1 MGCSS
6 RKKAN
11 RGEAGLMR
19 ASGKIYRISVLLCA
33 AATAASL
40 FSTILA
46 SAIPQTGWT
55 LDNILK
61 QMDAQAANFHSLTAD
76 LERTKVTVVV
86 NDKSTE
92 SGQILVRSDSKM
104 RIDVTQPDAR
114 TILRDGDNFYIY
126 NPKIHRVEE
135 YNLGKKKS
143 VVDQFLLLGFG
154 TSGSSLKES
163 YTVTLQ
169 GEETLDNRK
178 VLRLELLPKT
188 EEVRK
193 QLSKINCGW
202 TNPHGF
208 RSSSNSLRRARAITS
223 SSGTGTSI
231 GTCASRITSSNL
243 TGRTAQRECNLKGS
257 VPRLPSQSCTHPA
270 AAPLP
275 AVGVGAT

>member
-1 MGCSS
+1 M
-6 RKKAN
+6 KV
-11 RGEAGLMR
+11 
-19 ASGKIYRISVLLCA
+19 SGTVYRISVLLCA
-33 AATAASL
+33 MVAAASL
-40 FSTILA
+40 FSTIRA
-46 SAIPQTGWT
+46 SKSSQANWT

-61 QMDAQAANFHSLTAD
+61 QMDVQAAGFQSLTAD

-92 SGQILVRSDSKM
+92 SGQIIVRRDDKM
-104 RIDVTQPDAR
+104 RIEVTQPDAR

-169 GEETLDNRK
+169 GEDTLDNRK
-178 VLRLELLPKT
+178 VLLLELLPKT

-193 QLSKINCGW
+193 QLSKIQLWLDESTWLPVQQKFFETGSGDYFIIRYRNINRNVRIPDNEFKPHW
-202 TNPHGF
+202 PHGTT
-208 RSSSNSLRRARAITS
+208 RVQPQ
-223 SSGTGTSI
+223 G
-231 GTCASRITSSNL
+231 
-243 TGRTAQRECNLKGS
+243 
-257 VPRLPSQSCTHPA
+257 
-270 AAPLP
+270 
-275 AVGVGAT
+275 